1 MTAAFAKRESEIFL
15 LAGPDTNLRQEPV
28 GKISRPFLPSPL
40 VVGEG
45 GSNERSEFETD
56 EGSVSTDRDPSSAF
70 ASRRHLLPQEG
81 EKEEGAPPHYR

>member
-1 MTAAFAKRESEIFL
+1 LTAAFAKRESEIFL

-28 GKISRPFLPSPL
+28 GKISRPFSPSPL
-40 VVGEG
+40 VAEG
-45 GSNERSEFETD
+45 GSNERSKFETG

-70 ASRRHLLPQEG
+70 ASRRHLLPQG